1 MLCRVFLKR
10 YTLDHNMCS
19 FRYSSLTISYKN
31 TILVSC
37 YQKNDGI
44 SFFYFFKQIYSG
56 KVIGVVL
63 MYRKHKSV
71 SIFYE
76 KLETLN
82 AREEVGIILGDFN
95 LNAQDPQ
102 VFQHISSVL
111 VISNFY
117 FIIVSI
123 EMASTMIRRLWLN
136 HFFKQILLKFFRS

>member
-1 MLCRVFLKR
+1 
-10 YTLDHNMCS
+10 
-19 FRYSSLTISYKN
+19 
-31 TILVSC
+31 
-37 YQKNDGI
+37 
-44 SFFYFFKQIYSG
+44 
-56 KVIGVVL
+56 

-117 FIIVSI
+117 FITVSTENGFHI
-123 EMASTMIRRLWLN
+123 DQTFVAKSFLQTNIAKIFQIM
-136 HFFKQILLKFFRS
+136 KQLC

>member
-19 FRYSSLTISYKN
+19 FRYSSLTVPYKN

-37 YQKNDGI
+37 HQKNDGI

-56 KVIGVVL
+56 KVISVIL
-63 MYRKHKSV
+63 MHRKHTESV

-76 KLETLN
+76 KLGTLN
-82 AREEVGIILGDFN
+82 AREEVSIILEDFN

-102 VFQHISSVL
+102 AFQHIYSVL

-123 EMASTMIRRLWLN
+123 EMASTLIRCLWLN
-136 HFFKQILLKFFRS
+136 HFLTQILPKCSD

>member
-1 MLCRVFLKR
+1 
-10 YTLDHNMCS
+10 
-19 FRYSSLTISYKN
+19 
-31 TILVSC
+31 
-37 YQKNDGI
+37 
-44 SFFYFFKQIYSG
+44 
-56 KVIGVVL
+56 

-117 FIIVSI
+117 FITVST
-123 EMASTMIRRLWLN
+123 EMASTLIRRLWLN
-136 HFFKQILLKFFRS
+136 HFFKQILLKFFKS